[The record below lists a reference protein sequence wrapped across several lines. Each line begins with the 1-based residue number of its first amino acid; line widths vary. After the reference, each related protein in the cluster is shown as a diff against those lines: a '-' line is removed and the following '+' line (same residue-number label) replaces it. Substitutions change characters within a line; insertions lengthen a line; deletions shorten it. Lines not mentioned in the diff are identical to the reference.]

1 MSGTILVIGASRGF
15 GLAVAREFA
24 ARGWTARCLV
34 RSRPTDGVLPDAAE
48 IVEADAQDRDALG
61 DAAAGCALIAF
72 GVNYPYPQWDPAMRE
87 ATAKA
92 IAACRDVGATLL
104 FPGNVYGF
112 GRRTGRALA
121 EDTPQDATT
130 RKGRLRA
137 ELEFMIRRGCDD
149 GRMRAL
155 VLRGG
160 DFFGPGL
167 RNGLVDRLFGR
178 AVAGKPMLWPGR
190 PDLPHQWTYLPDF
203 ARLAADLLAPG
214 TGLAPFQIV
223 HFAGHVFTRQSEF
236 LAAIAAG
243 AGRPDLRVR
252 VPPRWLLRLAAPFDP
267 MLRELLELEYL
278 FDDPVILDDPV
289 RRRLAAGFQA
299 TALADAI
306 AATLADYVAR
316 PS

>member
-1 MSGTILVIGASRGF
+1 M
-15 GLAVAREFA
+15 
-24 ARGWTARCLV
+24 
-34 RSRPTDGVLPDAAE
+34 LPDTAE

-61 DAAAGCALIAF
+61 HAAEGCTLVAHA
-72 GVNYPYPQWDPAMRE
+72 VNYPYPQWDPAMRE

-92 IAACRDVGATLL
+92 IAACRDAGATLL

-112 GRRTGRALA
+112 GRRTGRALG

-167 RNGLVDRLFGR
+167 RNGLVDRLFAR
-178 AVAGKPMLWPGR
+178 AVAGRPMLWPGR
-190 PDLPHQWTYLPDF
+190 LDVPHQWTYLPDF
-203 ARLAADLLAPG
+203 ARLAADLIEQG
-214 TGLAPFQIV
+214 TTLAPFQVV

-236 LAAIAAG
+236 LAAIADG
-243 AGRPDLRVR
+243 AGRPDLPVR
-252 VPPRWLLRLAAPFDP
+252 VPPRWLLRFAAPFDP

-278 FDDPVILDDPV
+278 FDDPVILDDPM
-289 RRRLAAGFQA
+289 RRRFAPGFQITPLAA
-299 TALADAI
+299 AI
-306 AATLADYVAR
+306 AATLADYAAPAAGPVPA
-316 PS
+316 